1 MPGVSLQT
9 LLALKVLQPARLR
22 HLHAAELRAPGVER
36 RITEPVLLH
45 SSLTGIPASAS
56 FKKPMICSS
65 VKRFFMFVFFSEN
78 ELY

>member
-1 MPGVSLQT
+1 MPPNFARQVWNDASLN
-9 LLALKVLQPARLR
+9 PCF
-22 HLHAAELRAPGVER
+22 
-36 RITEPVLLH
+36 LH

-56 FKKPMICSS
+56 FRNPMICCS